1 MAEFDENKSSR
12 VVAKKVRGKQTLS
25 TFIKGLLRRG
35 SFHWRART
43 EAMTAARVERG
54 KYKCASCQDLFGPK
68 DVALDHIQP
77 VVDPKLGFTTWDDYI
92 ARLFCVAEGFQVICN
107 VCHDAKTQVEDAMR
121 EHYKAEKENAP
132 DFTPDKKYTKK
143 KKIDKQTK
151 EE

>member
-12 VVAKKVRGKQTLS
+12 VVAKKAKGKQTLS

-54 KYKCASCQDLFGPK
+54 KYKCATCEDLFGPK
-68 DVALDHIQP
+68 EVALDHIQP
-77 VVDPKLGFTTWDDYI
+77 VVDPKAGFTTWDDYI
-92 ARLFCVAEGFQVICN
+92 ARLFCAAEGFQVICN
-107 VCHDAKTQVEDAMR
+107 SCHDAKTLIEDQMR

-132 DFTPDKKYTKK
+132 DFTSDKKYTKK
-143 KKIDKQTK
+143 KKLDKQAK
-151 EE
+151 VE

>member
-1 MAEFDENKSSR
+1 MEDNKSAR
-12 VVAKKVRGKQTLS
+12 VVAKKSKGKQTLS

-92 ARLFCVAEGFQVICN
+92 ARLFCAAEGFQVICTQ
-107 VCHDAKTQVEDAMR
+107 CHSNKTLLEDAMR
-121 EHYKAEKENAP
+121 EHYKTQREGIP
-132 DFTPDKKYTKK
+132 DLTADKKFSRKK
-143 KKIDKQTK
+143 KPSGLNED
-151 EE
+151 